1 MSRPKGE
8 VKKNTV
14 IYAKLKTSLIK
25 ETHYKRWKS
34 KRNTVQRHLNI
45 VQTTQKEKP
54 KLLENETT

>member
-8 VKKNTV
+8 IKKNTV

-25 ETHYKRWKS
+25 ERHYKHWKS
-34 KRNTVQRHLNI
+34 KGYTVQRHLNI
-45 VQTTQKEKP
+45 VQTTQEEKP